1 MGTPTLTPSLSRHQI
16 PIRETMTATD
26 IATSTPADATEGPN
40 SKTGSP
46 VKEKTPAEVKEEAT
60 TLLNNGKR
68 DLLLNNV
75 PDAVSKL
82 AQACELLS
90 KAFGET
96 AIETGETYY
105 YYGKALL
112 ELSRMESGV
121 LGNALEGVPEEDAEG
136 NTSQFEDPEKMTD
149 QEKDQVNEV
158 VTEAFEENFKEL
170 EEKKSKADDA
180 KKEPSEAVK
189 EDKAPETDKTDDKG
203 DEAKKEG
210 AEGEDKAESMD
221 EGDDEEETE
230 DDGESAGES
239 EETKGASGD
248 GEKKGEEEDPSNLQL
263 AWEMLE
269 LAKVVYSK
277 QLEAGADNKT
287 DLEERLISTMLALGE
302 VSIENENY
310 KQAVEDIQECLKK
323 EENLPKDARIVA
335 ETHYQLGVAQG
346 FNSQFDEAV
355 ESLKNAIN
363 ILKSRI
369 ANLEKVEDEGAK
381 KEVTDLQALIPEIE
395 EKISDTKDMKKE
407 SEKEKSD
414 GATEEGF
421 GASKTA
427 EVKPVSNIAV
437 KRKAE
442 DDGSSS
448 KKLAGDKETAA
459 AS

>member
-1 MGTPTLTPSLSRHQI
+1 
-16 PIRETMTATD
+16 
-26 IATSTPADATEGPN
+26 
-40 SKTGSP
+40 

-68 DLLLNNV
+68 DLLLSNV

-96 AIETGETYY
+96 AMETGETYY

-121 LGNALEGVPEEDAEG
+121 LGNALEGVPDEDAEG

-158 VTEAFEENFKEL
+158 VTEAFEENFTKL
-170 EEKKSKADDA
+170 EEKKTKADDS
-180 KKEPSEAVK
+180 KKESSEAVK
-189 EDKAPETDKTDDKG
+189 DDKTAETDKPDDKG
-203 DEAKKEG
+203 EEAKKEG
-210 AEGEDKAESMD
+210 AEGEDKAESME
-221 EGDDEEETE
+221 EGDDDEEETE
-230 DDGESAGES
+230 DESAGEG
-239 EETKGASGD
+239 EEVKESSGD
-248 GEKKGEEEDPSNLQL
+248 GEKKGEEEEPSNLQL

-277 QLEAGADNKT
+277 QLETGADNKA
-287 DLEERLISTMLALGE
+287 DLEERLISIMLALGE

-323 EENLPKDARIVA
+323 EESLAKDARIVA

-346 FNSQFDEAV
+346 FDAQYDEAV

-363 ILKSRI
+363 ILKTRI
-369 ANLEKVEDEGAK
+369 GNLQKAEDDGTK
-381 KEVTDLQALIPEIE
+381 KEVADLQALIPEIE
-395 EKISDTKDMKKE
+395 EKINDTKDMKKE
-407 SEKEKSD
+407 SEKSD
-414 GATEEGF
+414 GAQEEGF
-421 GASKTA
+421 GGASKTA
-427 EVKPVSNIAV
+427 EVKPVSSIAV

-442 DDGSSS
+442 EDDSSN
-448 KKLAGDKETAA
+448 KKLASEKETAA